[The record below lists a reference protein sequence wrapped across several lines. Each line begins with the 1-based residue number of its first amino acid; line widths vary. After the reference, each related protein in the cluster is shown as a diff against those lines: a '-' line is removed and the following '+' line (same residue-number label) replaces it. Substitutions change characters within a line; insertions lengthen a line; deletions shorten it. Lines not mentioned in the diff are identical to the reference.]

1 MKSKI
6 NKADSQCHPHKIH
19 NLPLK
24 PFTAVKVKPKHS
36 VFYLLQCLK
45 YEPGSLTRARVRRIY
60 LLSCQSF
67 SQLLSLYSFLSS
79 LSILFLI
86 FLFPRLQL
94 NCNFPR
100 KSTAA
105 GLPAVTGS
113 FAPDVDLTCTAAMIL
128 IMAAVISIT
137 NYIQLRFRCFK
148 KVLKNTAS
156 VFRKACAA
164 GIICTFCICAFYIN
178 RAFTAVAFWVV
189 YTIICAAFQ
198 FCHVWSL
205 LNFHDLILFPDTST
219 SFRK

>member
-1 MKSKI
+1 MSW
-6 NKADSQCHPHKIH
+6 
-19 NLPLK
+19 
-24 PFTAVKVKPKHS
+24 
-36 VFYLLQCLK
+36 
-45 YEPGSLTRARVRRIY
+45 
-60 LLSCQSF
+60 
-67 SQLLSLYSFLSS
+67 
-79 LSILFLI
+79 
-86 FLFPRLQL
+86 L
-94 NCNFPR
+94 NCNFPC

-178 RAFTAVAFWVV
+178 RTFTAVAF
-189 YTIICAAFQ
+189 
-198 FCHVWSL
+198 
-205 LNFHDLILFPDTST
+205 
-219 SFRK
+219 

>member
-1 MKSKI
+1 MSW
-6 NKADSQCHPHKIH
+6 
-19 NLPLK
+19 
-24 PFTAVKVKPKHS
+24 
-36 VFYLLQCLK
+36 
-45 YEPGSLTRARVRRIY
+45 
-60 LLSCQSF
+60 
-67 SQLLSLYSFLSS
+67 
-79 LSILFLI
+79 
-86 FLFPRLQL
+86 L

-113 FAPDVDLTCTAAMIL
+113 FAPDVDLACTAAMIL

-178 RAFTAVAFWVV
+178 RAFTAVAF
-189 YTIICAAFQ
+189 
-198 FCHVWSL
+198 
-205 LNFHDLILFPDTST
+205 
-219 SFRK
+219 